1 MPLRLWPFAVIIL
14 PLTALATVLAW
25 HDTPPLHTAAFLAVA
40 GAVLT
45 LVTLALAGHEPAAEA
60 SPPADTAPLQFLRAG
75 MGRELMELL
84 PQPLFLIEQ
93 GGRIGYANL
102 AARDM
107 FPRLSQARH
116 FANLLRAPAFVEAVT
131 AAFDSDEVRQAE
143 FVLYQGGELHL
154 RAHVCPTRGEIT
166 DDAAPVLVLV
176 EDRTHDRKIEALR
189 SDFIANA
196 SHELKTPLASIL
208 GSIETLQGPARDD
221 PAGQERF
228 LALMARQAERMKR
241 LVEDLLSL
249 SHIELS
255 EHLAPRTECD
265 LLDTAREAGAAVS
278 PLLRKQGVTL
288 EIALSDQPHPVRGDR
303 DQLIQVFVN
312 LLENALKYGR
322 PEGRIVLAPAD
333 GDPRWPGM
341 WGVSVIDDG
350 PGIAR
355 EHVPRLTERFYRVSA
370 KASRDR
376 GGTGLGLAIV
386 KHVLN
391 RHRGELQI
399 ESTPGVGSR
408 FTVRVPKAPE
418 SVSQNLAGAGNST
431 VSR

>member
-1 MPLRLWPFAVIIL
+1 MPLRLWPFAVMIL
-14 PLTALATVLAW
+14 PLAACAALLAW
-25 HDTPPLHTAAFLAVA
+25 QGTPPLLTGALLLVLGVVLALLTLAVA
-40 GAVLT
+40 GHQ
-45 LVTLALAGHEPAAEA
+45 HEPDAA
-60 SPPADTAPLQFLRAG
+60 PPPGADSTQFLRAG

-116 FANLLRAPAFVEAVT
+116 FANLLRAPAFVEAVN
-131 AAFDSDEVRQAE
+131 AAFEADEVQEAE

-154 RAHVCPTRGEIT
+154 RAHVCPTRGELA
-166 DDAAPVLVLV
+166 DAGAPVLVLV

-221 PAGQERF
+221 PAGQARF

-249 SHIELS
+249 SQIELG

-265 LLDTAREAGAAVS
+265 LVDAAREAAAAVS
-278 PLLRKQGVTL
+278 PLMKKQGVTL
-288 EIALSDQPHPVRGDR
+288 ETALPAAPHPVRGDR

-322 PEGRIVLAPAD
+322 PEGRVVLASAD
-333 GDPRWPGM
+333 DDPRFPGM

-370 KASRDR
+370 KASRDK

-399 ESTPGVGSR
+399 ESAPGAGSR
-408 FTVRVPKAPE
+408 FTVRVPKGPE
-418 SVSQNLAGAGNST
+418 SVSQT
-431 VSR
+431 VTPEAQQNIPS